1 MPTVT
6 SRIVAEIHRGIDFP
20 AGWADK
26 PDMLNIGMALD
37 TIFSV
42 AAMFDS
48 KNQPVALCWCIGDG
62 EEKFLCADSIAGHD
76 TSLVDALNDDLARE
90 SRRIGIEDLFGT
102 LVWAPDDFRPDQ
114 GQVVRRTNFAPGFP
128 GLSNGAVYTWNVPPA
143 TMVAKAAQLLL
154 LTRAV
159 DENLAF
165 PMPISLDAMHRQM
178 GKSDPQVLVV
188 LPGSVAVPP
197 ETDVNMKLALFFG
210 ALVVAGALISAWLSA
225 HG

>member
-26 PDMLNIGMALD
+26 PDSLNIGMALD
-37 TIFSV
+37 TLFSV
-42 AAMFDS
+42 AAMFDAT
-48 KNQPVALCWCIGDG
+48 NVPVALCWCIGGG
-62 EEKFLCADSIAGHD
+62 EEKFVCADSNASRG

-102 LVWAPDDFRPDQ
+102 LIWAPDDVRPDQ
-114 GQVVRRTNFAPGFP
+114 GQVVRRTDFAPGFP
-128 GLSNGAVYTWNVPPA
+128 GLSKPPVYTWNIPPV
-143 TMVAKAAQLLL
+143 TMVAKAAQLLM

-165 PMPISLDAMHRQM
+165 PMPTSLDAMHRRM

-188 LPGSVAVPP
+188 LPGSVAVPA
-197 ETDVNMKLALFFG
+197 EANVNMKLALFFG

-225 HG
+225 RG